1 MFKTITQ
8 NISVSWLITI
18 EAVERMAL
26 SLALRDG
33 KSKAFGIKLL
43 LVGAQSVGKT
53 CVAATLVDDPFQEC
67 TATQGADIQIC
78 TTSDW
83 QKLSPQQYSEKLK
96 ADYLNSLTS
105 CAESKISTAEANV
118 SAKEE
123 IQSPSAEERRQ
134 DTSADVTL
142 PKVEAQ
148 DYQEAKAVKAKAI
161 KTIKMKGGIDITILD
176 FAGHVHYHNTHGV
189 FIRKGNVIIVV
200 FNASQ
205 PLHKN
210 VKVRS
215 STLQGNHMTNS
226 GNIHFWMKTVHSIC
240 HEPGDDTHKA
250 SLLPV
255 IILVATHLDLLG
267 DSAEEKKEQIIKT
280 LAKEL
285 EDKPY
290 ARHLAGHRE
299 GLENALRKYCIF
311 LSNKIRDPKAILQLQ
326 NTIIEVSSPI
336 LSKEHPLV
344 YLKIEREL
352 LGIDKGVIS
361 IYEFH
366 EVTQRCGYFAAID
379 SKEFAHALQHFH
391 NSGTVL
397 HFAST
402 QSLKRFVILSPH
414 WLTKLLSY
422 TLIAHPYKPTGN
434 GRDLLFNN
442 LQKNGILLGS
452 FLSHML
458 DSFQKSGVTGYAIKQ
473 NEAVDLMKWLGFL
486 AQISSKTKILEEKIK
501 KDEAEVYIVPSLLP
515 DDTTNEKR
523 IPERND
529 NNVRIIYYYF
539 PDEFLPPMLFNQV
552 ATACINRNEEK
563 REDLLWY
570 VIVM

>member
-1 MFKTITQ
+1 
-8 NISVSWLITI
+8 
-18 EAVERMAL
+18 MAL
-26 SLALRDG
+26 ALALRDG

-43 LVGAQSVGKT
+43 LVGAEYVGKT

-78 TTSDW
+78 TTSNW
-83 QKLSPQQYSEKLK
+83 KKLSADEYSKKLQT
-96 ADYLNSLTS
+96 DYLNSLTS
-105 CAESKISTAEANV
+105 CAESKTSTAEANV
-118 SAKEE
+118 SANKE
-123 IQSPSAEERRQ
+123 IQSPSAEEITQ

-161 KTIKMKGGIDITILD
+161 KTIKMKGGIDVTILD
-176 FAGHVHYHNTHGV
+176 FAGQVQYHNIHGV
-189 FIRKGNVIIVV
+189 FIRKGNVIMVV

-205 PLHKN
+205 PLEKN

-215 STLQGNHMTNS
+215 STLQGNQMTNS
-226 GNIHFWMKTVHSIC
+226 ENVHFWMQTVHSIC

-267 DSAEEKKEQIIKT
+267 KFAEKKKDEIIQT
-280 LAKEL
+280 LTNEL
-285 EDKPY
+285 KGKPY
-290 ARHLAGHRE
+290 ARHLAGHGE

-311 LSNKIRDPKAILQLQ
+311 LSNKVRDPKAIQQLQ
-326 NTIIEVSSPI
+326 NAIIEVSSPI

-344 YLKIEREL
+344 YLKIERQL
-352 LGIDKGVIS
+352 LGIDKGVIT
-361 IYEFH
+361 IEEFH
-366 EVTQRCGYFAAID
+366 EVTQRCGYLAAID
-379 SKEFAHALQHFH
+379 SKEFAHALQYFH

-397 HFAST
+397 HFASIK
-402 QSLKRFVILSPH
+402 SLKGFVILSPH

-422 TLIAHPYKPTGN
+422 ALIAHPYKPTGN
-434 GRDLLFNN
+434 GCDLSFDN

-458 DSFQKSGVTGYAIKQ
+458 DSFQKSGVTGYQIKQ
-473 NEAVDLMKWLGFL
+473 NETVDLMKWFGFL

-501 KDEAEVYIVPSLLP
+501 KDEKEVYIVPSLLP
-515 DDTTNEKR
+515 DDKTNKKR
-523 IPERND
+523 IPEKND
-529 NNVRIIYYYF
+529 DNVITTFQINLS
-539 PDEFLPPMLFNQV
+539 LPCYSTKWSQCASTEMRKNV
-552 ATACINRNEEK
+552 KI
-563 REDLLWY
+563 
-570 VIVM
+570 

>member
-1 MFKTITQ
+1 
-8 NISVSWLITI
+8 
-18 EAVERMAL
+18 MAL
-26 SLALRDG
+26 ALALRDG

-43 LVGAQSVGKT
+43 LVGAEYVGKT

-83 QKLSPQQYSEKLK
+83 KKLSPDEYSKKLQT
-96 ADYLNSLTS
+96 DYVNSLTN
-105 CAESKISTAEANV
+105 CAESKTSTAEANV
-118 SAKEE
+118 SANKE
-123 IQSPSAEERRQ
+123 IQSSSAEDITQ

-142 PKVEAQ
+142 PNVEAQ

-161 KTIKMKGGIDITILD
+161 KTIKMKGGIDVTILD
-176 FAGHVHYHNTHGV
+176 FAGQVQYHNTHGV
-189 FIRKGNVIIVV
+189 FIRKGNVIMVV

-205 PLHKN
+205 PLEKN

-215 STLQGNHMTNS
+215 STLQGNQMTNS
-226 GNIHFWMKTVHSIC
+226 ENVHFWMQTVHSIC

-267 DSAEEKKEQIIKT
+267 NFAEKKKEEIIQT
-280 LAKEL
+280 LTNEL
-285 EDKPY
+285 KGKPY
-290 ARHLAGHRE
+290 ARHLAGHGE

-311 LSNKIRDPKAILQLQ
+311 LSNKVRDPKAIQQLQ
-326 NTIIEVSSPI
+326 NAIIEVSSPI

-344 YLKIEREL
+344 YLKIERQL

-361 IYEFH
+361 IKEFH
-366 EVTQRCGYFAAID
+366 EVTQRCGYLAAID

-397 HFAST
+397 HFASIK
-402 QSLKRFVILSPH
+402 SLKGFVILSPH

-422 TLIAHPYKPTGN
+422 ALIAHPYKPTGN
-434 GRDLLFNN
+434 GCDLSFDS

-458 DSFQKSGVTGYAIKQ
+458 DSFQKSGVTGYQIKQ
-473 NEAVDLMKWLGFL
+473 NEAVDLMKWFGFL

-501 KDEAEVYIVPSLLP
+501 KDEKEVYIVPSLLP
-515 DDTTNEKR
+515 DDKTNKKR
-523 IPERND
+523 IPEKND
-529 NNVRIIYYYF
+529 DNVRIIYYYF
-539 PDEFLPPMLFNQV
+539 PDKFIPPMLFNQV
-552 ATACINRNEEK
+552 VTMCINRNEEK
-563 REDLLWY
+563 REDLIWCVINNFVIFPFIYNY
-570 VIVM
+570 VVL